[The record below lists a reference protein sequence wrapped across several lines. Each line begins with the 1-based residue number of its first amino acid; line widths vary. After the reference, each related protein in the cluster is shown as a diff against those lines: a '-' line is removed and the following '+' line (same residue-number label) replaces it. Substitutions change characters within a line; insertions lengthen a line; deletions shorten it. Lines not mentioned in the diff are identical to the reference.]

1 MNGILFL
8 NEMIISILN
17 IFSVVLHSDRAIYTM
32 TKMPVT
38 FFEKLM
44 TFIIRSCL
52 NLLYAQV
59 LKAMVG
65 TNYYFTYLN
74 RVKSLTN
81 AKITYFIIKHYKI
94 NQNTLEEI
102 HNL

>member
-1 MNGILFL
+1 MDGIFL
-8 NEMIISILN
+8 NEIIISILY
-17 IFSVVLHSDRAIYTM
+17 IFSVVLDRAIYTM

-44 TFIIRSCL
+44 TFIVRSCL
-52 NLLYAQV
+52 KLLYAQV

-65 TNYYFTYLN
+65 TNYYITYFN

-81 AKITYFIIKHYKI
+81 AKITYFIIKHYKL

-102 HNL
+102 HNH